1 MKFSFHVYQIAY
13 VPVLKK
19 SLSSQTA
26 ESMEKSYLVG
36 LETQHSLQRISSQ
49 FSEALRLEPH
59 NQTVEIKVCFLCATA
74 CFYCKFMCVDLVF
87 GFFELSRTVGC
98 TNFFYT
104 SMICKIGAFLKCCF
118 AHLHMNVENFC

>member
-1 MKFSFHVYQIAY
+1 MKFLFHVYQIAY
-13 VPVLKK
+13 FPVLKK

-49 FSEALRLEPH
+49 FSEALHLEPH
-59 NQTVEIKVCFLCATA
+59 NQTVEIKVCFLLRL
-74 CFYCKFMCVDLVF
+74 DLVF